1 MITTEYIHKF
11 IQLNIEKYVPAGI
24 HPLYHID
31 ARKEVMDMVLK
42 LIKNKQ
48 MPVKLS
54 YIKLV
59 IMDYKEILDAKFSL
73 LN

>member
-1 MITTEYIHKF
+1 MITTDYIHKF
-11 IQLNIEKYVPAGI
+11 IQLQIEKYVPEGI
-24 HPLYHID
+24 HPLYHVD
-31 ARKEVMDMVLK
+31 ARKEVREMILK

-48 MPVKLS
+48 MPLKLS

>member
-11 IQLNIEKYVPAGI
+11 IHHQIEKYVPEGI

-31 ARKEVMDMVLK
+31 ARKEVMEMVLK

-48 MPVKLS
+48 MPIKLS